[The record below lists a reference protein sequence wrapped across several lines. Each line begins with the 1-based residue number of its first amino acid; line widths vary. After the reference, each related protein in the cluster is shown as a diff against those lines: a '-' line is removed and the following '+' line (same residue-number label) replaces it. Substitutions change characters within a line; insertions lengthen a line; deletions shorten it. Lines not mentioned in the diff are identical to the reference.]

1 MIVGIG
7 TDIIEIQRV
16 ERVIGKTPRFYET
29 VFTNDEKS
37 YYISKG
43 KKIQHLAG
51 AFASKEAVSKALG
64 TGFREFSAS
73 DIEVIHD
80 ELGKPQVQL
89 YGEAK
94 KLSDELGVTNIHITI
109 SHCQTYAV
117 AYAVIEGGNS
127 R

>member
-7 TDIIEIQRV
+7 TDIIEIQRI

-29 VFTNDEKS
+29 VFTKREKD

-43 KKIQHLAG
+43 KKVEHLAG
-51 AFASKEAVSKALG
+51 AFAAKEAVSKALG

-73 DIEVIHD
+73 DIEVIHN
-80 ELGKPQVQL
+80 ELGKPEIKL
-89 YGEAK
+89 YKEAEDLK
-94 KLSDELGVTNIHITI
+94 NKLNVTNIHVTI

-117 AYAVIEGGNS
+117 AYVVIEGGEK
-127 R
+127 